1 MRYNRQQLKQ
11 DIKDKNRLIKGIKA
25 RMHEPFQ
32 PHFSWQDRKDLVSF
46 KTSSTILHACAAHLR
61 GKIHLSNW
69 QPPKKDGDMGVRLAR
84 RPMTM
89 EEQFDMIKATLE
101 LYAIQESP
109 AEAAV
114 A

>member
-1 MRYNRQQLKQ
+1 MRYDRRKLKQ
-11 DIKDKNRLIKGIKA
+11 DIKEGNRVIKEIKGCRSEPLQPRFGSQEAKTLNRCKA
-25 RMHEPFQ
+25 TAT
-32 PHFSWQDRKDLVSF
+32 V
-46 KTSSTILHACAAHLR
+46 LHACAAHLR
-61 GKIHLSNW
+61 GKIHLTNW
-69 QPPKKDGDMGVRLAR
+69 RPPKKGGDVGFRPAR

-101 LYAIQESP
+101 IYAIQESP